1 MTVARVYTRGPV
13 TIDTVTLGG
22 ITNQNIGNSSTFSNL
37 NTHGEVRNRF
47 VGLTGAVPSASFSTL
62 SVAAALTIT
71 GALPYDMSTD
81 ADEGIA
87 AVAMYGVLK
96 TQGGGRTLASVNKS
110 YTMANGI
117 MVPTTLQVDHQG
129 DAELS
134 YALFPISSD
143 GIIEPIISA
152 EAATV
157 PAAAETVERFTL
169 GSVSI
174 GGVTLTQVRS
184 LSIDFGITVNQIGA
198 DSDIFPSFAYDDSRM
213 PSLTLSGIDLDWFKA
228 AAAIDLQGLAG
239 TIVNTIIYLRKRSG
253 TISGGFVADATAEHI
268 KIQSAGITTIE
279 SAMDASG
286 DSDGT
291 CGIRLSPFFD
301 GTNETLLIAPASA
314 IT

>member
-13 TIDTVTLGG
+13 TINTADLGG
-22 ITNQNIGNSSTFSNL
+22 ITSQNIGNASTFSNL

-71 GALPYDMSTD
+71 GALPYDMSTG
-81 ADEGIA
+81 AGVI
-87 AVAMYGVLK
+87 MYGVKK

-110 YTMANGI
+110 YKMANGI
-117 MVPTTLQVDHQG
+117 MIPTTLQVDHQG

-134 YALFPISSD
+134 YALFPISSN

-152 EAATV
+152 EAETV
-157 PAAAETVERFTL
+157 PEADETVERFTL
-169 GSVSI
+169 GSVTI
-174 GGVTLTQVRS
+174 GGVALTHLRS
-184 LSIDFGITVNQIGA
+184 LSIDFGITINQIGA
-198 DSDIFPSFAYDDSRM
+198 DSDIFPTAAYDDSRL
-213 PSLTLSGIDLDWFKA
+213 PSLTFSGIDLDWFKA

-239 TIVNTIIYLRKRSG
+239 TIANTIIFLRKRSG
-253 TISGGFVADATAEHI
+253 TISGGFVDNATAEHI
-268 KIQSAGITTIE
+268 KIQCAGITTIE
-279 SAMDASG
+279 EAMGASG

-291 CGIRLSPFFD
+291 CSIRISPFFD

>member
-13 TIDTVTLGG
+13 TINTADLGG
-22 ITNQNIGNSSTFSNL
+22 ITNQNIGNASTFSNL

-71 GALPYDMSTD
+71 GALPYDMSTG
-81 ADEGIA
+81 AGVI
-87 AVAMYGVLK
+87 MYGVKK

-110 YTMANGI
+110 YKMANGI
-117 MVPTTLQVDHQG
+117 MIPTTLQVDHQG

-134 YALFPISSD
+134 YALFPISSN

-152 EAATV
+152 EAETV
-157 PAAAETVERFTL
+157 PEADETVERFTL
-169 GSVSI
+169 GSVTI
-174 GGVTLTQVRS
+174 GGVALTHLRS
-184 LSIDFGITVNQIGA
+184 LSIDFGITINQIGA
-198 DSDIFPSFAYDDSRM
+198 DSDIFPTAAYDDSRL
-213 PSLTLSGIDLDWFKA
+213 PSLTFSGIDLDWFKA

-239 TIVNTIIYLRKRSG
+239 TIANTIIFLRKRSG
-253 TISGGFVADATAEHI
+253 TISGGFVDNATAEHI
-268 KIQSAGITTIE
+268 KIQCAGITTIE
-279 SAMDASG
+279 EAMGASG

-291 CGIRLSPFFD
+291 CSIRISPFFD

>member
-13 TIDTVTLGG
+13 TINTADLGG
-22 ITNQNIGNSSTFSNL
+22 ITNQNIGNASTFSNL

-71 GALPYDMSTD
+71 GATPYDMSTG
-81 ADEGIA
+81 AGVI
-87 AVAMYGVLK
+87 MYGVKK
-96 TQGGGRTLASVNKS
+96 TQGGGRDLGAVNKS

-117 MVPTTLQVDHQG
+117 MAPTTLQVDHQG
-129 DAELS
+129 DAEIS
-134 YALFPISSD
+134 YALFPISSN

-152 EAATV
+152 ETASV
-157 PAAAETVERFTL
+157 PAADVGIAERFTL
-169 GSVSI
+169 GSVAI
-174 GGVTLTQVRS
+174 GGVTLVQVRS

-198 DSDIFPSFAYDDSRM
+198 DSDIFPSFASDDSRL

-239 TIVNTIIYLRKRSG
+239 TIANTIIYLRKRSG

-268 KIQSAGITTIE
+268 KIQCAGITTIE
-279 SAMDASG
+279 EAMGASG

-291 CGIRLSPFFD
+291 CSIRISPFFD